1 MTNDY
6 IKPVIYFE
14 SKDLDGRW
22 LFNIIKSKDENVIK
36 IQFRDTEY
44 VLISDYYFSNTL
56 FGNTKFLSNDFKSKI
71 GFPSKSRSVPDIFN
85 ELHRNRKSVLVDSKT
100 FEGVEFV
107 HPILNGE
114 YNKIFFYN
122 CVIEEDEFE
131 NLLYLDDLEILL
143 KCYWISCKLLSTT
156 IRLKLPFDNNDSNQ
170 ITRSF
175 FKCVIS
181 KFNFSTESD
190 SELILQDNEINILI
204 TDSFFIRLKNVKLKL
219 FHHTNLDNTKNDFG
233 FDNVTF
239 EFNPSILRR
248 FVFETQ
254 TVGFLNTYKQLLNN
268 DSLYSE
274 RDNIK
279 KYIYYFT
286 SRKHWINKTLF
297 TFNKGYYGI
306 LFPLI
311 VTGLLILLK
320 YLILLCNEELYFIN
334 NNSFVPVIYPI
345 EMYKDIIFSDSTFK
359 YYCVKIWL
367 FIIEPL
373 YIYSMYS
380 FLTGVKRFLGF
391 KLEL

>member
-14 SKDLDGRW
+14 SKDLDGHW

-56 FGNTKFLSNDFKSKI
+56 FGNTKFLSNDFKSRI

-233 FDNVTF
+233 FDNVIIDFDNKLLKTVSSDDYIGYENTF
-239 EFNPSILRR
+239 
-248 FVFETQ
+248 
-254 TVGFLNTYKQLLNN
+254 KKLLENS
-268 DSLYSE
+268 SLYSE
-274 RDNIK
+274 RKNIS
-279 KYIYYFT
+279 IYLSYFS
-286 SRKHWINKTLF
+286 SRKPKFKRLLF
-297 TFNKGYYGI
+297 MFNYGYSRI
-306 LFPLI
+306 EFPLWLTL
-311 VTGLLILLK
+311 VLIFIK
-320 YLILLCNEELYFIN
+320 YLTLHFNQHLFIDGN
-334 NNSFVPVIYPI
+334 TSFVPVIYPI
-345 EMYKDIIFSDSTFK
+345 EMFKDIIFSDFTFK
-359 YYCVKIWL
+359 YPCVKIWL
-367 FIIEPL
+367 LIIEPI
-373 YIYSMYS
+373 YIYSFFS